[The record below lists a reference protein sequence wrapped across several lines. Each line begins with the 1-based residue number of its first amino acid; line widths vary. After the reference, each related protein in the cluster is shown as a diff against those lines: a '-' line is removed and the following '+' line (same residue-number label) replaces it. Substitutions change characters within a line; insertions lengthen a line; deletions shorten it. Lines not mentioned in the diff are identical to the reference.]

1 MYEDYDSIL
10 MRRRSAALHSSNRS
24 VAPTEEDK
32 PVQHGAR
39 QDTVAPAE
47 ARVGPGRNTSRAEH
61 RQGGDLRA
69 RSIACSEKRNRRF
82 RSQQGTDKPCIR
94 RDRQGCP
101 AHATHGSYL
110 HRHRC

>member
-1 MYEDYDSIL
+1 MYDSIL

-24 VAPTEEDK
+24 VAPTQEDK

-47 ARVGPGRNTSRAEH
+47 ARVGPGRNNSRAEH

-69 RSIACSEKRNRRF
+69 RQEHRMLRK
-82 RSQQGTDKPCIR
+82 SQATDKNYSKSFLLNVHRENQSHQIPLAR
-94 RDRQGCP
+94 YQDRSE
-101 AHATHGSYL
+101 TI
-110 HRHRC
+110 